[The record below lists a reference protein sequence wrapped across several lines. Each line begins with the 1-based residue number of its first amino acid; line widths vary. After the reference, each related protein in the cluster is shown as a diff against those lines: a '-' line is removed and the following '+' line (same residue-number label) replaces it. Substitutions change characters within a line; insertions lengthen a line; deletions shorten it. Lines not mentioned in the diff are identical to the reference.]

1 MEKALSDTPIILI
14 VDDDPCMRESMKKL
28 LSGNNYKIHTG
39 RDGKEAIE
47 LLSRMNAD
55 IILLDIT
62 MPRMNGFQVMDYIA
76 GQGLNTAVIA
86 ITGDASVESSIEAL
100 KKGAYD
106 YLTKPFE
113 PEKLLKTISN
123 ALDYKKSKME
133 LKKSQEALKENEK
146 KYRNIINNMKD
157 GYFRSSLDG
166 NLVMASPSS
175 AHILGYNSVEE
186 VIGKNL
192 AKHFYFRPEDREL
205 LLKAIKSKGE
215 ITNYEITLK
224 HKNGKPVIVECNSY
238 CIYDEGK
245 TLIGIEG
252 IFRNI
257 TNRRQLETQLQVAQ
271 KMEAISTLAGGIAH
285 QFNNALSPISVN
297 LDLLEMD
304 YPDDKKIAGYT
315 GQMKDSAKRMALL
328 SNQLLAYARGG
339 KIQERTLSLSELVR
353 NTLPLIRH
361 TVDPAI
367 QINTDL
373 PDDIFHVKVDL
384 TQIQMVLS
392 AILTNASEAIEDKGS
407 IRITC
412 GNWTI
417 MDETTTGFP
426 HIKPGDYVKLMIED
440 NGKGMD
446 EETRNRIFEPFFT
459 TKFQGRGLGMAAVYG
474 IIKNHDGWTFID
486 SELDKGTTVHIY
498 LPAIEAPVERIKKSN
513 IESIVTKGAGT
524 ILLIEDEEIVMAVHR
539 ALLERIGYSVLG
551 AKTGKEAIEIAK
563 TFEGNIDLAIL
574 DIILPDMNGNIIYPL
589 LMEARPNLKVIICS
603 GYSLEGPSQKILDEG
618 AEDFI
623 QKPFSIIEM
632 SEKIKNI
639 LEGKEGQL

>member
-1 MEKALSDTPIILI
+1 
-14 VDDDPCMRESMKKL
+14 MRESMKKL